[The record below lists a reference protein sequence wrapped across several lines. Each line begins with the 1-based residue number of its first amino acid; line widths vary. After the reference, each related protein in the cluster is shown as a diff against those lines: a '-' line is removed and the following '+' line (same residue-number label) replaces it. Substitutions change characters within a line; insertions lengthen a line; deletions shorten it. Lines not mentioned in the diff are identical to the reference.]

1 MAAGVKSKELRDYF
15 AQAESW
21 DHDRFLTAKRSAR
34 RAWIVAGSACIL
46 AVVSV
51 GAVAA
56 LTPLKTVQPYTVTV
70 DRQTGAT
77 EITTALTGSDELL
90 YDEAVAKYFLARYV
104 RYREGW
110 VSQARLEYFE
120 AVTALS
126 APGEQNRF
134 AAYYRDSNPQS
145 PQVVFGNDA
154 FVTVAIKNI
163 SLIGKNVAQVRFSKV
178 IQRGGAVPDEVNAIA
193 TVNYDVTGKPTG
205 EQGLFV
211 NPLGYRVT
219 NYRADR
225 EVPGA

>member
-1 MAAGVKSKELRDYF
+1 MASGVKSKELKDYF

-34 RAWIVAGSACIL
+34 RAWIVAGSAAAL
-46 AVVSV
+46 AIVSV

-56 LTPLKTVQPYTVTV
+56 LTPLKTVQPYTITV
-70 DRQTGAT
+70 DKQTGAT
-77 EITTALTGSDELL
+77 EITTALTGTKELT

-110 VSQARLEYFE
+110 ISQARLEYFE
-120 AVTALS
+120 AVIALS
-126 APGEQNRF
+126 SPSEQQRF
-134 AAYYRDSNPQS
+134 AAYFKDSNPQS
-145 PQVVFGNDA
+145 PQVAFGNDA

-163 SLIGKNVAQVRFSKV
+163 ALIGDNVAQVRFSKV
-178 IQRGGAVPDEVNAIA
+178 VQRNGALADEVNAIA
-193 TVNYDVTGKPTG
+193 TINYEVTGKPTG

-225 EVPGA
+225 EVPGT

>member
-1 MAAGVKSKELRDYF
+1 MAPGVKTKELKEYF

-34 RAWIVAGSACIL
+34 RAWIVAGASAAL

-51 GAVAA
+51 GAIAA

-77 EITTALTGSDELL
+77 EITTALTGNDELL

-120 AVTALS
+120 TVVALS
-126 APGEQNRF
+126 ATSEQNRF
-134 AAYYRDSNPQS
+134 AAYFKDTNPQS

-163 SLIGKNVAQVRFSKV
+163 SLIGENVAQVRFSKV
-178 IQRGGAVPDEVNAIA
+178 IQRNGALSDEVNAIA
-193 TVNYDVTGKPTG
+193 TITYEVTGKPIG

-225 EVPGA
+225 EVPGS

>member
-21 DHDRFLTAKRSAR
+21 DHDRFLSAKRSAR
-34 RAWIVAGSACIL
+34 WAWIVAGSACVL

-126 APGEQNRF
+126 APSEQNRF

-178 IQRGGAVPDEVNAIA
+178 IQRSGAVPDEVNAIA

>member
-1 MAAGVKSKELRDYF
+1 M
-15 AQAESW
+15 
-21 DHDRFLTAKRSAR
+21 
-34 RAWIVAGSACIL
+34 
-46 AVVSV
+46 VSV

-90 YDEAVAKYFLARYV
+90 YDEAVAKYFLARHV

-126 APGEQNRF
+126 APSEQNRF

-178 IQRGGAVPDEVNAIA
+178 IQRSGAVPDEVNAIA
-193 TVNYDVTGKPTG
+193 TINYDVTGKPTG

>member
-1 MAAGVKSKELRDYF
+1 MAPGVKTKELKEYF

-34 RAWIVAGSACIL
+34 RAWIVAGASAAL

-51 GAVAA
+51 GAIAA

-77 EITTALTGSDELL
+77 EITTALTGNDELL

-120 AVTALS
+120 TVVALS
-126 APGEQNRF
+126 APSEQNRF
-134 AAYYRDSNPQS
+134 AAYFKDTNPQS

-163 SLIGKNVAQVRFSKV
+163 SLIGENVAQVRFSKV
-178 IQRGGAVPDEVNAIA
+178 IQRNGALSDEVNAIA
-193 TVNYDVTGKPTG
+193 TITYEVTGKPIG

-225 EVPGA
+225 EVPGS